1 MNKFSSDILN
11 LQKPFAS
18 GAEHNVCLL
27 EGESKNNC
35 QYVYKYPDCFWNSND
50 ALGMQ
55 ENLEILSELGIQTL
69 DTNILDPA
77 CICVNGHFISVPY
90 VIEQEFNTQPILSEF
105 NLSDPVICSQLKK
118 YVELSNELYLSEN
131 KAIDF
136 LGADAAKGLISYF
149 FSRTESLKVFNFKLN
164 PENEIQLMDTG
175 LFNLEKVPSLFK
187 SAIHFIIQIQH
198 YLIYKVLEFNGS
210 IFTKTPYI
218 NITNKAIAYPTFLA
232 TRIFHPF
239 KKS

>member
-1 MNKFSSDILN
+1 MNTLPTKILQ

-27 EGESKNNC
+27 NGKSLNDSEF
-35 QYVYKYPDCFWNSND
+35 VYKYPECFWNSND
-50 ALGMQ
+50 ATGML
-55 ENLEILSELGIQTL
+55 ENLQILSDLGVQTL
-69 DTNILDPA
+69 ETQILDPSW
-77 CICVNGHFISVPY
+77 ICVDGKFISVPY
-90 VIEQEFNTQPILSEF
+90 VIKQEFNTQPILSEL
-105 NLSDPVICSQLKK
+105 NLNDPEICNQLKR
-118 YVELSNELYLSEN
+118 YVELSNELYLDEN

-175 LFNLEKVPSLFK
+175 LFNLEKVPHLFK

-210 IFTKTPYI
+210 VFNKTPYI

-239 KKS
+239 KKN

>member
-1 MNKFSSDILN
+1 MD
-11 LQKPFAS
+11 
-18 GAEHNVCLL
+18 
-27 EGESKNNC
+27 
-35 QYVYKYPDCFWNSND
+35 
-50 ALGMQ
+50 
-55 ENLEILSELGIQTL
+55 
-69 DTNILDPA
+69 
-77 CICVNGHFISVPY
+77 
-90 VIEQEFNTQPILSEF
+90 
-105 NLSDPVICSQLKK
+105 
-118 YVELSNELYLSEN
+118 EN

-175 LFNLEKVPSLFK
+175 LFNLEKVPHIFK

-210 IFTKTPYI
+210 IFNNIPHI
-218 NITNKAIAYPTFLA
+218 NLTNKAIAYPTFLA
-232 TRIFHPF
+232 TRIFYPF

>member
-1 MNKFSSDILN
+1 MNLSPSNILK
-11 LQKPFAS
+11 LEKPFAS

-27 EGESKNNC
+27 EGQTAKNC
-35 QYVYKYPDCFWNSND
+35 EYVYKYPDCFWNSND

-55 ENLEILSELGIQTL
+55 ENLQILSKLGVQTL
-69 DTNILDPA
+69 DTQILDPSW
-77 CICVNGHFISVPY
+77 ICVEGKYISVPY
-90 VIEQEFNTQPILSEF
+90 VIKQEFNTQPILSEL
-105 NLSDPVICSQLKK
+105 NLSDPDVCNQLKR
-118 YVELSNELYLSEN
+118 YVELSNELYLDEN

-175 LFNLEKVPSLFK
+175 LFNLEKVPHIFK

-210 IFTKTPYI
+210 IFNNIPHI
-218 NITNKAIAYPTFLA
+218 NLTNKAIAYPTLLA
-232 TRIFHPF
+232 TRIFYPF